1 MWLSVIVRGKD
12 LPSSPLNT
20 LSLPDKAWADR
31 RKRSGSGFNKV
42 VASITITTCG
52 LEGKH
57 RHNFF
62 IAR

>member
-42 VASITITTCG
+42 VASITITT
-52 LEGKH
+52 
-57 RHNFF
+57 
-62 IAR
+62 